1 MTDKTV
7 FNQAVD
13 NKIKI
18 YNPRYSIIFDKDNDM
33 VVLLLTNYNI
43 KLFFNK
49 DSFDELLERLKNYR
63 Y

>member
-1 MTDKTV
+1 MPEKTV
-7 FNQAVD
+7 FNTAVD

-18 YNPRYSIIFDKDNDM
+18 YNPRYNILFDKDNDM
-33 VVLLLTNYNI
+33 IVLLLSNYNI

-49 DSFDELLERLKNYR
+49 DNYDELLERLKNYR